1 MTTMDREVKK
11 CAVCGSKHE
20 YTVIASTNSF
30 GTPDL
35 DLRPPQMERS
45 TMYLWVQEC
54 PDCRYVASNITNKPG
69 KVTKEW
75 LASQAYVTCD
85 GIRFRSG
92 LASRFYKQYKIS
104 LLNTKTE
111 QAFCAIHHAAWAC
124 DDRRD
129 VKKAMICRDLA
140 IPLIEK
146 LIEKKHENEPDKLSI
161 SLCMDVNGKKFWLIH
176 KKSFDPIEHKTP
188 VDVDEH
194 STGVGD
200 NTIQISGLKDKE
212 SVSLDL
218 RKIMDA
224 LFAGQI
230 VENNS
235 TFLNPILIVPEFNKI
250 MTA

>member
-30 GTPDL
+30 GAPDL
-35 DLRPPQMERS
+35 DLRPPEMERS
-45 TMYLWVQEC
+45 TMSLWVQEC
-54 PDCRYVASNITNKPG
+54 PDCGYVASNITNKPG

-129 VKKAMICRDLA
+129 VRKAMICRDLA

-146 LIEKKHENEPDKLSI
+146 LIEEKHENAENFLLMKADLLRRAGHFERVAAEYSDMVFENDTMDKVRLFQ
-161 SLCMDVNGKKFWLIH
+161 LKKAAE
-176 KKSFDPIEHKTP
+176 KD
-188 VDVDEH
+188 
-194 STGVGD
+194 TGCYTV
-200 NTIQISGLKDKE
+200 Q
-212 SVSLDL
+212 
-218 RKIMDA
+218 DA
-224 LFAGQI
+224 LDSFGAH
-230 VENNS
+230 
-235 TFLNPILIVPEFNKI
+235 
-250 MTA
+250 